1 MRFIAKIQSVSDLI
15 TNSSSELFVVTSQSM
30 PAVALAELLQAI
42 GSRDYFSGDW
52 ESWNSLSEEEKKMY
66 DSSSGMGREF
76 SIMTMY
82 ENAKKYIPD
91 NKKHL
96 FTKEIYSLHFSNSVE
111 ELETFLW
118 IDHNRCATI
127 N

>member
-66 DSSSGMGREF
+66 DSSSGMGGEF
-76 SIMTMY
+76 SIMTFDQMY

-91 NKKHL
+91 NKNTYLLKKYIL
-96 FTKEIYSLHFSNSVE
+96 YIFQIPLKS
-111 ELETFLW
+111 
-118 IDHNRCATI
+118 
-127 N
+127 